1 MHGLSR
7 GRGTLMSEAY
17 FLSKAPSGDVLVST
31 NCLRSALIRATS
43 SAVGR
48 GMATSGGTGAGGPG
62 GSTGPRPNPPPG
74 PAPRPPRPA
83 CPGAVGVVAGAGVP
97 VAGGAA
103 CATWFAGALGGAGSA
118 APLAVASDV
127 SAAKVTM
134 GQRLTDTSD
143 QENHRTRS
151 EPAPASV
158 PEQLLKDRVQ
168 VDAPDLVVVPITGA
182 FGPLVV

>member
-83 CPGAVGVVAGAGVP
+83 CPGVVGVVAGAGVP

-103 CATWFAGALGGAGSA
+103 CAAWFAGALGGAGSA
-118 APLAVASDV
+118 APRAAASDQRL
-127 SAAKVTM
+127 SAAKVM
-134 GQRLTDTSD
+134 IGQRLTGISD

-151 EPAPASV
+151 EAAPASV
-158 PEQLLKDRVQ
+158 PEQLWKDRV
-168 VDAPDLVVVPITGA
+168 
-182 FGPLVV
+182 